1 MQKDN
6 RIIFP
11 IPEDT
16 LVEKGFRHRLI
27 PFEASPGDMIVE
39 NINNAPGSRF
49 ICMCRIPDLPG
60 PYPFKGLTAK
70 YFRTLGAR
78 TEREYLVC
86 VTDEGILT
94 ETGGEIMG
102 DDTVGYRMTGDN
114 VERTVICYRDFHV
127 RQCEISDFLR
137 RFIQ

>member
-11 IPEDT
+11 IPGDT

-27 PFEASPGDMIVE
+27 PFVASPGDMIVE
-39 NINNAPGSRF
+39 NINNAPGSQF
-49 ICMCRIPDLPG
+49 ICMCLIPEFPG
-60 PYPFKGLTAK
+60 SYPFKGLTAK

-94 ETGGEIMG
+94 ETGGEITG
-102 DDTVGYRMTGDN
+102 DDTIGYRMSGDN
-114 VERTVICYRDFHV
+114 VERTVVCYRDFHV